1 MRLEGKAQKRVP
13 DRSGGVDRRGDTAEG
28 IGAVEQY
35 RGRTGG
41 VNKGMGRAGSSKEKR
56 RADREGGKGEGRVR
70 RGYTPEPVYG
80 QKCGSPRLANRS
92 GQGIV

>member
-28 IGAVEQY
+28 IGAVAQY

-41 VNKGMGRAGSSKEKR
+41 VSKGMGAGSSKENG
-56 RADREGGKGEGRVR
+56 RADREGGKGGEGKARVH
-70 RGYTPEPVYG
+70 P
-80 QKCGSPRLANRS
+80 
-92 GQGIV
+92 

>member
-28 IGAVEQY
+28 IGAVAQY

-41 VNKGMGRAGSSKEKR
+41 ASKGMGRAGSSKEKG
-56 RADREGGKGEGRVR
+56 RADREGGKGR
-70 RGYTPEPVYG
+70 RGQGEGTPLS
-80 QKCGSPRLANRS
+80 QSTARS
-92 GQGIV
+92 VGAHALLIGLGRR

>member
-28 IGAVEQY
+28 IGAVAQY

-41 VNKGMGRAGSSKEKR
+41 VSKGMGRAGSSKEKGR
-56 RADREGGKGEGRVR
+56 TGGVSKGMGAGSSKENGRADREGGQGGEGKARVH
-70 RGYTPEPVYG
+70 P
-80 QKCGSPRLANRS
+80 
-92 GQGIV
+92 